1 MEPLLIVQSH
11 ENHDWKNKDPK
22 SFTSLMIGYSECM
35 PDVHEN
41 LLEQRFY
48 MNTHFS
54 NNDFKD
60 NPKFFVAF
68 DDSKIEKT
76 GIVAISALYVF
87 PKYRNKNYGKVL
99 IEQLKYL
106 AQENIILQVAVN
118 IKKEEYLRGFYK
130 KMGFETT
137 GVAGKA
143 DILGISYI
151 DYFWKISPIKLSV
164 TDAGTKI
171 EPILD

>member
-11 ENHDWKNKDPK
+11 ENHDWKNEDTS
-22 SFTSLMIGYSECM
+22 SFTNLMIGYKECM
-35 PDVHEN
+35 PYVHEN

-48 MNTHFS
+48 MNTHFF
-54 NNDFKD
+54 NNDFKN

-68 DDSKIEKT
+68 DDSTIEKN

-106 AQENIILQVAVN
+106 AQKNIVLQVAVN
-118 IKKEEYLRGFYK
+118 IKKEENLREFYK
-130 KMGFETT
+130 KMGFKTT
-137 GVAGKA
+137 GIANKP

-151 DYFWKISPIKLSV
+151 DYFWRISPIKLSV
-164 TDAGTKI
+164 TDGGTKI
-171 EPILD
+171 EPILN